1 MAAELELELWTQ
13 RNLPP
18 AAAAVLQALVEL
30 VELVLLPAV
39 VCELFALQ
47 VLGIAAQDIAHVER
61 SLQYHS
67 AEAQRL
73 PCEIGRPHEE
83 QYF

>member
-1 MAAELELELWTQ
+1 VGSEEQLLHPLAQEKGMAAELELELWTQ

-39 VCELFALQ
+39 VWELFGLE
-47 VLGIAAQDIAHVER
+47 VLRIGAQDIAHVES

-67 AEAQRL
+67 AKA
-73 PCEIGRPHEE
+73 
-83 QYF
+83 